1 MRKIA
6 YGFVWLFA
14 ASIPMQ
20 EIAASTLVE
29 VSGTLSR
36 LVGLAAAMVAIMALI
51 YEGRLRP
58 FSVVHGIIILFLA
71 WGGFS
76 FLWSAD
82 QSATFARLITN
93 VQLAVMIV
101 LFCQFGAAKDENHG
115 LVTAYVMG
123 AAFSLIELFRRYMFG
138 MAFEVG
144 TFVDRYT
151 AFDNNP
157 NDYALAL
164 AVGLPMAWYLVIVG
178 RKKWEVVLGYM
189 YMGGGTVGVILTGSR
204 GGLVAAVVAV
214 LILPL
219 SLTRLTHAKKL
230 LTVFF
235 LVVAAWVGIQVT
247 PDRVLNRL
255 ATLEEYAPD
264 AIPETYYG
272 ELEGP
277 NIRTV
282 LWKQGFREFLSNPQ
296 VAVVG
301 VGAGA
306 YMSGVEPIYGER
318 FVAHNVFVSILVE
331 QGIIGFTLFL
341 IILYLVLSPIRY
353 LDSAE
358 RYLWLF
364 AFLSWAV
371 GVSFITWE
379 QTKNT
384 WFLIGVLAARIVSA
398 KMNSP
403 KKPGLISSLFTRG
416 GLRLHTR

>member
-1 MRKIA
+1 MQEM
-6 YGFVWLFA
+6 A
-14 ASIPMQ
+14 ASLI
-20 EIAASTLVE
+20 VE
-29 VSGTLSR
+29 VSGTISR
-36 LVGLAAAMVAIMALI
+36 LIGLAAALVAIMALI

-58 FSVVHGIIILFLA
+58 FSVVHGIMVLFLA

-93 VQLAVMIV
+93 VQLAVMII
-101 LFCQFGAAKDENHG
+101 LFCQFGAERKENHG
-115 LVTAYVMG
+115 LVIAYVIG
-123 AAFSLIELFRRYMFG
+123 SSFSLFELFRRYLFG

-144 TFVDRYT
+144 VFVDRYT

-164 AVGLPMAWYLVIVG
+164 AVAIPMAWYLVITG
-178 RKKWEVVLGYM
+178 NKRWEIVLGYV
-189 YMGGGTVGVILTGSR
+189 YMGAGTVGVVLTGSR
-204 GGLVAAVVAV
+204 GGLIAAAVAS

-219 SLTRLTHAKKL
+219 SLTRLSHSRKL
-230 LTVFF
+230 LTVAFV
-235 LVVAAWVGIQVT
+235 LLGVYIGIQVT
-247 PDRVLNRL
+247 PERVMNRL
-255 ATLEEYAPD
+255 ATLEEFAPD
-264 AIPETYYG
+264 NVPATYYG

-282 LWKQGFREFLSNPQ
+282 LWKQGIREFLSNPQ

-331 QGIIGFTLFL
+331 QGIIGFSLFL
-341 IILYLVLSPIRY
+341 LILYLILSPIRY
-353 LDSAE
+353 LETAE

-364 AFLSWAV
+364 AFLAWAV

-403 KKPGLISSLFTRG
+403 KKPGLISSMFAKG